1 MSMVKAVPLRTTQ
14 ATAPILAKGG
24 SVKTDEQR
32 RNRLRPFLGQLMAFI
47 RRAGDD
53 GLTIHK
59 AGQQMAGVQGF
70 TAELK
75 AARATLSQ
83 MIALFTEIRVDR
95 RKGHQLLHVSND
107 TPRPRAG
114 TLDAFRK

>member
-1 MSMVKAVPLRTTQ
+1 
-14 ATAPILAKGG
+14 
-24 SVKTDEQR
+24 
-32 RNRLRPFLGQLMAFI
+32 
-47 RRAGDD
+47 
-53 GLTIHK
+53 LTIHK

-83 MIALFTEIRVDR
+83 MITLFPEIRVDR

-107 TPRPRAG
+107 VPRPRTG
-114 TLDAFRK
+114 TLDAFIK